1 MTSSFQQS
9 VTEIPRVEELFHQ
22 GSVTATTESII
33 LDRLETLT
41 NQTGQLRTDVQE
53 RPVKYNTQ
61 IRDLG
66 DDNYSLVEPLIVS
79 VEEYTNEDTVI
90 ASFPEIEVFGEGVTE
105 AEALM
110 NLKLAILDLYEELI
124 DTSPDEL
131 GDLPKAWLSVLQK
144 IIKQAE

>member
-1 MTSSFQQS
+1 MTSSFQHS
-9 VTEIPRVEELFHQ
+9 ITEIPRVEELFYQ
-22 GSVTATTESII
+22 GSTTATTESNI
-33 LDRLETLT
+33 LERLETLT
-41 NQTGQLRTDVQE
+41 NQTGQLRMDVQE

-66 DDNYSLVEPLIVS
+66 DESFSLVEPLIVS

-105 AEALM
+105 SEALT

-131 GDLPKAWLSVLQK
+131 GDLPKSWLSVLQK
-144 IIKQAE
+144 IIKQTV

>member
-1 MTSSFQQS
+1 MTSSFPRS
-9 VTEIPRVEELFHQ
+9 ITEIPRVAEWRYQ
-22 GSVTATTESII
+22 DSTTESDETSI
-33 LDRLETLT
+33 LERLETLT
-41 NQTGQLRTDVQE
+41 NQTGQLRMDVQD
-53 RPVKYNTQ
+53 RPVKYNLQ

-66 DDNYSLVEPLIVS
+66 DENYTLTEPVIVS
-79 VEEYTNEDTVI
+79 IEEYQNEDTVI

-124 DTSPDEL
+124 DTSLDEL

>member
-1 MTSSFQQS
+1 MISSFQQS
-9 VTEIPRVEELFHQ
+9 ITEIPRVEELFYQ
-22 GSVTATTESII
+22 GSTTATTESNI
-33 LDRLETLT
+33 LERLETLT
-41 NQTGQLRTDVQE
+41 NQTGQLRIDVQE

-66 DDNYSLVEPLIVS
+66 DESYSLLEPLIVTI
-79 VEEYTNEDTVI
+79 EEYTNEDTVI

-124 DTSPDEL
+124 DASPDEL
-131 GDLPKAWLSVLQK
+131 GDLPKVWLVVLRK
-144 IIKQAE
+144 TIKQIK

>member
-9 VTEIPRVEELFHQ
+9 VTEIPRVGELFNQ
-22 GSVTATTESII
+22 GSIAATTESII

-53 RPVKYNTQ
+53 RPVKYNMQ

-66 DDNYSLVEPLIVS
+66 DDGYSLIEPLIIS
-79 VEEYTNEDTVI
+79 VEEYTSEDTVI

-110 NLKLAILDLYEELI
+110 NLKLAILDLYEELT
-124 DTSPDEL
+124 DTPLDEL
-131 GDLPKAWLSVLQK
+131 GDLPKVWLAVLRK
-144 IIKQAE
+144 TIKQIK

>member
-9 VTEIPRVEELFHQ
+9 ITEIPRVEELFYQ
-22 GSVTATTESII
+22 GSTTATTESRI
-33 LDRLETLT
+33 LERLESLT
-41 NQTGQLRTDVQE
+41 NQTGQLRIDVQD
-53 RPVKYNTQ
+53 RPVKYNLQ

-66 DDNYSLVEPLIVS
+66 DENYTLAESLIIS
-79 VEEYTNEDTVI
+79 IEEYQNEDTVI

-110 NLKLAILDLYEELI
+110 NLKLAILDLYDELN

-144 IIKQAE
+144 IIKQTE

>member
-9 VTEIPRVEELFHQ
+9 KTEIPRVEELFYQ
-22 GSVTATTESII
+22 GSTTATTESNI
-33 LDRLETLT
+33 LERLETLT
-41 NQTGQLRTDVQE
+41 NQTGQLRMDVQE

-66 DDNYSLVEPLIVS
+66 DDGYSLIEPLIIS
-79 VEEYTNEDTVI
+79 VEEYTSEDTVI

-105 AEALM
+105 SEALT

-144 IIKQAE
+144 IIKQTV

>member
-9 VTEIPRVEELFHQ
+9 VTEIPRVEELFYQ
-22 GSVTATTESII
+22 GSTTATTESSI
-33 LDRLETLT
+33 LERLETLT
-41 NQTGQLRTDVQE
+41 NQTGQLRVDVQE

-66 DDNYSLVEPLIVS
+66 DENYALVEPLIVS
-79 VEEYTNEDTVI
+79 IEEYTGEDTVI

-110 NLKLAILDLYEELI
+110 NLKMAILDLYEELT
-124 DTSPDEL
+124 DTPQDEL

-144 IIKQAE
+144 IIKQTD

>member
-9 VTEIPRVEELFHQ
+9 VTEIPRFKELFHQ
-22 GSVTATTESII
+22 GSIAATTESII

-41 NQTGQLRTDVQE
+41 NQTGQLKADAQE

-66 DDNYSLVEPLIVS
+66 DDNYSLVEPLILS
-79 VEEYTNEDTVI
+79 VEEYTSEDIVI

-105 AEALM
+105 AEALT

-131 GDLPKAWLSVLQK
+131 GELPKAWLSILQK